1 MKNSVVHLKSNI
13 LAPQTFW
20 AGYAIAGL
28 AIVAI
33 AMGPAL
39 LGAPAVFCIKS

>member
-28 AIVAI
+28 AI